1 MKTDFRMKASVQ
13 EVYGTLLDSVI
24 AEARMYAGKQI
35 SEKDLAS
42 GYKYHRKVRKSG
54 REQDVVVHIRKP
66 VENRNIHIMSAYPQE
81 SFEMDYLLE
90 KIDDTHTMI
99 HYEQTGSREKDRKAG
114 LLFRWGMKRRFK
126 QLETYIRRS
135 RKSW

>member
-66 VENRNIHIMSAYPQE
+66 VEN
-81 SFEMDYLLE
+81 
-90 KIDDTHTMI
+90 
-99 HYEQTGSREKDRKAG
+99 
-114 LLFRWGMKRRFK
+114 
-126 QLETYIRRS
+126 
-135 RKSW
+135 